1 LRGDLVVN
9 NLTGFAVT
17 TSEVKLSSDGSAWR
31 PLLHVEDLSAAFL
44 AVLEAPVDAVHN
56 QAFNVGSN
64 EENYQ
69 IREVADIV
77 AQCVPGSRVTYAA
90 GGGTDKRSYKVDFSK
105 IRERVPAFRPSW
117 TVRDGVE
124 QLCEAYKRNRLTLED
139 LVGPRF
145 SRLERI
151 RELQG
156 LGQITDDLRW
166 SHTRQG
172 LAV

>member
-1 LRGDLVVN
+1 MPAPKSSL
-9 NLTGFAVT
+9 AVIFN
-17 TSEVKLSSDGSAWR
+17 A
-31 PLLHVEDLSAAFL
+31 VEDLSAAFL
-44 AVLEAPVDAVHN
+44 AVLEAPVAAVCN

-105 IRERVPAFRPSW
+105 IRERVPAFQPSW
-117 TVRDGVE
+117 TVREGVE
-124 QLCEAYKRNRLTLED
+124 QLREAYQRNGLTLED

-151 RELQG
+151 RQLQA
-156 LGQITDDLRW
+156 LGQLSTDLRW
-166 SHTRQG
+166 TSTRER
-172 LAV
+172 LPA